1 MQDVDLKRKGQKT
14 RTNWAVLKKKERKAG
29 ASDGAMSSFTVQD
42 DDDEYG
48 EEEEGEGERTSLMP
62 PSGPRK
68 SIDISVLAGTY
79 RQRYR
84 SYGRRNTWGE
94 RARRLA
100 SRAGNYVYRR
110 WFTFLN
116 LHALYICSVALI
128 SGTIIW
134 LIERNR
140 SGTTVCRQFPKKRV

>member
-1 MQDVDLKRKGQKT
+1 
-14 RTNWAVLKKKERKAG
+14 
-29 ASDGAMSSFTVQD
+29 MSSFTVQD

-48 EEEEGEGERTSLMP
+48 EEEEEEEERTSLMP

-140 SGTTVCRQFPKKRV
+140 SGSTVCRQFPKNAFEQRQDLDRGS